1 MLADLRASAA
11 SGVWRAVLYFSYW
24 AVRLSGILPTL
35 RVSAESRQLAE
46 TMSVTPI
53 AQLAAQPWTK
63 DTGADLRR
71 FLVREME
78 TLLER
83 RLVTAPLLE
92 AL

>member
-1 MLADLRASAA
+1 
-11 SGVWRAVLYFSYW
+11 
-24 AVRLSGILPTL
+24 
-35 RVSAESRQLAE
+35 
-46 TMSVTPI
+46 MSVTPI